1 MMEVPLYDDFDPV
14 PLVVRRASIIKE
26 PGPPQPANDRNT
38 ENKVS
43 KQSISQIAKEAFS
56 ERVLR
61 KGDCEQKTISKIDS
75 MVQEPN
81 KIGAVNSRG
90 GTMKEIS
97 ALCEHKSGGP
107 NGKNRNPKRG
117 HKKSPLPKLT
127 DQSSSGNCDKQAISN
142 SGHQFMEGVTNI
154 SPNDPEN
161 ACNSQH
167 KVCDSEKSDERRV
180 PPTELSN
187 TEGLFRQLTTKTGK
201 SKDHKITKK
210 QRRMVLES
218 QANRQSTKD
227 SNTEGIFCESDEVA
241 STGQTSLAV
250 LHAKTTNEA
259 EVSLAA
265 AQRRST
271 RSRRSARY
279 AHNF

>member
-43 KQSISQIAKEAFS
+43 NQSISQIAKEAFS

-61 KGDCEQKTISKIDS
+61 KGDFEQKTISKIDI

-81 KIGAVNSRG
+81 KIGAVNSTG
-90 GTMKEIS
+90 GTMEEIS
-97 ALCEHKSGGP
+97 ALCKLGSGAP
-107 NGKNRNPKRG
+107 NGKIRNPKRG
-117 HKKSPLPKLT
+117 HKKSRLPKLT

-142 SGHQFMEGVTNI
+142 SGHQFMKGVTNI

-187 TEGLFRQLTTKTGK
+187 TLFRQLTTKTGK

-218 QANRQSTKD
+218 PANRQSTED
-227 SNTEGIFCESDEVA
+227 SNTEGIFCESDEVV
-241 STGQTSLAV
+241 STGQTSLSV
-250 LHAKTTNEA
+250 LHAKTTKEP
-259 EVSLAA
+259 EGSLDA